1 MVLVNSMKTVFMMHK
16 TKDVYKPFGDIYH
29 FDRGPNR
36 RPDVVN
42 TKVPIQRNVWS
53 FVVEAV
59 LEYCRIT
66 FDLFSDSR
74 PISVIS
80 VDSEEKIL
88 SLWYEEDQSLE
99 AVWKAFSTEGNSV
112 ASVDLDYPGMPGLYS
127 CKNVLHMP
135 TPYQTQWPDTGNVGC
150 VLIIGSDMRAKLS
163 NWLPILIEQLQNPPQ
178 ETGYLPI
185 DSTEWIFIDL
195 DLSSSTDENVVE
207 NELLSTEKHTMLY
220 QRVPVKNNRSVLRAL
235 MRLAERKLGM
245 ASTLVQEIPMKEE
258 TNADAVSTM
267 YGVELLHE
275 SKAHDFLQHL
285 GLAERL
291 YLRQEADKTMFQEPS
306 SGFSKTLG
314 IKWISPRPVD
324 NLLIRY
330 SVGAFRVTMAA
341 VNTRSSV
348 CLSQFVLGGRCV
360 VLAHNLYRCSTSP
373 EGPQTSAD
381 AFLLLCHGSVMY
393 LHVLASPAPLS
404 HPPILPALPVH
415 QLEIPETDFRVI
427 DFVKN
432 FLLPARL
439 APASANSAYSIAPK
453 IRALQLVERGT
464 RYWPLRNDATLIG
477 GNELAA
483 PLFEHMTKDFF
494 EVAESAACEKAVD
507 SILATIK
514 AHPVPKETGSS
525 HLLCSQPVAMAV
537 ELEFLLS
544 QYADISEDHSQL
556 MATFKKKAEVV
567 VFANKR
573 LSKLIPK
580 AKNLLINGHPI
591 PGSPLSLLSEVKH
604 QLRAKSG
611 GMSKPG
617 AVTSLPDNETVFGN
631 GTALNIV
638 FAPCPMEIFMQQLTG
653 ASKQSIPSR
662 AEFEGVLAGGNL
674 KGPLR
679 LYAGLT
685 GGGNEN

>member
-1 MVLVNSMKTVFMMHK
+1 MMHK

-36 RPDVVN
+36 RPDVAN
-42 TKVPIQRNVWS
+42 AKVSIQRNVWS
-53 FVVEAV
+53 LVVEAV
-59 LEYCRIT
+59 LEYCRIS

-74 PISVIS
+74 PISIIS
-80 VDSEEKIL
+80 VDLEEKIL

-99 AVWKAFSTEGNSV
+99 AVWKAFSTEGDCT

-135 TPYQTQWPDTGNVGC
+135 TPYQTQQPDTSNVGC
-150 VLIIGSDMRAKLS
+150 VLIIGSNMRTKLP
-163 NWLPILIEQLQNPPQ
+163 NWLPILIEQLQKPPQ
-178 ETGYLPI
+178 EAGYLPI
-185 DSTEWIFIDL
+185 DCTEWIFIDL
-195 DLSSSTDENVVE
+195 DLYSSNDETVE
-207 NELLSTEKHTMLY
+207 ETELMSTEKHKVLY
-220 QRVPVKNNRSVLRAL
+220 QQVSVTKNRSVLRAF
-235 MRLAERKLGM
+235 MRLAERNLGL

-258 TNADAVSTM
+258 ANADSVSTM

-275 SKAHDFLQHL
+275 SKAHDFLQRL

-291 YLRQEADKTMFQEPS
+291 YLRQEADKTAFQEPS

-324 NLLIRY
+324 NHPMLH
-330 SVGAFRVTMAA
+330 
-341 VNTRSSV
+341 
-348 CLSQFVLGGRCV
+348 LSETITSPGRCV
-360 VLAHNLYRCSTSP
+360 VLAHNLYRGSASP

-381 AFLLLCHGSVMY
+381 VFLLLCHGSVMY
-393 LHVLASPAPLS
+393 LHVLATPAPLS
-404 HPPILPALPVH
+404 HPPILPTLPAC
-415 QLEIPETDFRVI
+415 QLETSEVDFRVT

-439 APASANSAYSIAPK
+439 APASANSVYTITPK

-477 GNELAA
+477 GNEVRLLSELLEIELAA

-494 EVAESAACEKAVD
+494 EAAESAACETAID

-556 MATFKKKAEVV
+556 MVTFKKKAEAV

-580 AKNLLINGHPI
+580 AKNLLVNGHPI
-591 PGSPLSLLSEVKH
+591 PGSSLSLLSEIKR
-604 QLRAKSG
+604 QLSNKGGGISG
-611 GMSKPG
+611 PG
-617 AVTSLPDNETVFGN
+617 AATSLPDNECAEIWF
-631 GTALNIV
+631 L
-638 FAPCPMEIFMQQLTG
+638 CSMETFVQQLTAVSRRP
-653 ASKQSIPSR
+653 ASSR
-662 AEFEGVLAGGNL
+662 AEFEGILAVGNS
-674 KGPLR
+674 KVPLR

-685 GGGNEN
+685 GGGDEN

>member
-1 MVLVNSMKTVFMMHK
+1 MHK

-42 TKVPIQRNVWS
+42 AKVSIQRNVWS

-59 LEYCRIT
+59 LEYCRIS

-80 VDSEEKIL
+80 VDLEEKIL

-99 AVWKAFSTEGNSV
+99 AVWKAFSTEGDCT

-135 TPYQTQWPDTGNVGC
+135 TPYQTQQPDTSNVGC
-150 VLIIGSDMRAKLS
+150 VLIIGSNMRTKLP
-163 NWLPILIEQLQNPPQ
+163 NWLPILIEQLQKPPQ
-178 ETGYLPI
+178 EAGYLPI
-185 DSTEWIFIDL
+185 DRTEWIFIDL
-195 DLSSSTDENVVE
+195 DLSSSNDETVE
-207 NELLSTEKHTMLY
+207 ETEVMSTEKHKMLY
-220 QRVPVKNNRSVLRAL
+220 QQVTVTKNRSVLRAL
-235 MRLAERKLGM
+235 MRLAERNLGL

-258 TNADAVSTM
+258 ANADSVSTM

-275 SKAHDFLQHL
+275 SKAHDFLQRL

-291 YLRQEADKTMFQEPS
+291 YLRQEADKTTFQEPS

-360 VLAHNLYRCSTSP
+360 VLAHNLYRGSASP

-381 AFLLLCHGSVMY
+381 VFLLLCHGSVMY
-393 LHVLASPAPLS
+393 LHVLATPAPLS
-404 HPPILPALPVH
+404 HPPILPTLPAC
-415 QLEIPETDFRVI
+415 QLETSEVDFRI
-427 DFVKN
+427 TDFVKN

-439 APASANSAYSIAPK
+439 APASANSVYTITPK

-494 EVAESAACEKAVD
+494 EAAESAACETAID

-525 HLLCSQPVAMAV
+525 HLLCSQPVAVAV

-556 MATFKKKAEVV
+556 MVTFKKKAEAV

-591 PGSPLSLLSEVKH
+591 PGSSLSLLSEIKR
-604 QLRAKSG
+604 QLSNKGGGISG
-611 GMSKPG
+611 PR
-617 AVTSLPDNETVFGN
+617 AVTSLPDNECAEIWFLRSFFFNFKGS
-631 GTALNIV
+631 
-638 FAPCPMEIFMQQLTG
+638 METFVQQLTAVSRRP
-653 ASKQSIPSR
+653 ASSR
-662 AEFEGVLAGGNL
+662 AEFEGVLAVGNS

-685 GGGNEN
+685 GGGEEN